1 MSKIGIRE
9 SAHKAQ
15 DVGGGAAAAADETGS
30 NIQLNDIAADYN
42 EEEEEEE
49 EDEDHVVRA
58 IFEENLRKAGLETEL
73 EPSRVRDILGRA
85 RAATWVRGFV
95 NNF

>member
-15 DVGGGAAAAADETGS
+15 DVGAGATDETGS

-49 EDEDHVVRA
+49 EDEDHIVRA

-73 EPSRVRDILGRA
+73 EPSRVRDIQSFPSHHAER
-85 RAATWVRGFV
+85 FSDY
-95 NNF
+95 F